1 MPDRMRRTEKTEDT
15 RRKLLAAARR
25 VFLRLGFHNSSLDQV
40 AEEAG
45 FTKGVVY
52 SRFASKADLFLAI
65 LEERIE
71 QRIVEMRTAVAS
83 LEGLLAVATVLSRQW
98 DERLR
103 QDEQW
108 SLLLIEF
115 RLHAARRRPGE
126 AGPSEPVRRNC
137 GHACLGR
144 RILYR
149 QCFRRQEPRQREWQ
163 HPYSFARGT
172 HAAG

>member
-1 MPDRMRRTEKTEDT
+1 MRRIEKTEDT

-65 LEERIE
+65 LEERID
-71 QRIVEMRTAVAS
+71 QRIVEMRTAVAA

-115 RLHAARRRPGE
+115 RLHAARNPALNQRYAALQFLQRVFVLCDIHCAQALKVLVKCTE
-126 AGPSEPVRRNC
+126 SKPVRP
-137 GHACLGR
+137 LFS
-144 RILYR
+144 L
-149 QCFRRQEPRQREWQ
+149 FL
-163 HPYSFARGT
+163 SS
-172 HAAG
+172 